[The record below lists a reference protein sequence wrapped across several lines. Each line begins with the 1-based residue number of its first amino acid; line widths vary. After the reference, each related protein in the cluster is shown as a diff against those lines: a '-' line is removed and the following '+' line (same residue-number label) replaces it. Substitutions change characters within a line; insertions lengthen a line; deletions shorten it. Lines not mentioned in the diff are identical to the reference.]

1 MILRQ
6 TAAGTRRL
14 LPATARA
21 AVAALALTG
30 TGMPLPARAD
40 EATAV
45 GSTELPALSVTARR
59 GSPQALE
66 DVPAAIEII
75 DRARLDAVPATTVAR
90 ALEQATGVI
99 IADGGSTTRFS
110 IRGFEDGQALI
121 LVDGHRRRGRFGN
134 VDLSAFDL
142 GSVDRIE
149 IIRGPMSALYGADA
163 VSGVVN
169 IISRDAA
176 TEPGASLQTLAG
188 VSENGERLTRIGR
201 AAVETGRIGQ
211 TRNRLDLSIRSRD
224 PWSEAGSAFDDLKGE
239 SSRHAAW
246 RTAWDVA
253 PGHEITLD
261 LGYEELRA
269 KGLASDGGRV
279 PMPVDSR
286 EHETSRTGAL
296 NWAGEVGPGR
306 ITLSGSAYHTEGD
319 VLRTGSLDTTRIDG
333 RELTGFYTVPLGADH
348 VATVGFEYLEEDIDL
363 SVLAK
368 GSADRRS
375 RAAVAQD
382 EWTLAEDWTLLAG
395 IRYDDFS
402 DVGTTTNPRATLSW
416 TPGPWTFRIGA
427 GTAFKAPT
435 YLQLYSIIHR
445 GRSVIY
451 GNADLEPETSW
462 TAEAAAA
469 YRFAD
474 GAELGVTVHN
484 SEVEDLITTRLT
496 APGRYDY
503 TNIGTARIRGVEI
516 TGRTPIGDDLMLT
529 GSLEWIDA
537 RDTTADERLGRRPRQ
552 QGKIGLDWAAD
563 DDTLVHLAGTGMLS
577 YYAPVGFGASNLGNV
592 STDYGRIDVKVS
604 HRLTQLVEI
613 TGGVDG
619 LIGTHVPD
627 NLQPFEPAERFFY
640 LGVNLRY

>member
-6 TAAGTRRL
+6 TAAGACRL
-14 LPATARA
+14 LPATACA
-21 AVAALALTG
+21 AAALALG
-30 TGMPLPARAD
+30 TPLPARAD
-40 EATAV
+40 DIGPQGGTD
-45 GSTELPALSVTARR
+45 LPALSVTARR

-66 DVPAAIEII
+66 DVPASIEVI

-90 ALEQATGVI
+90 AIEQATGVI
-99 IADGGSTTRFS
+99 IADGGATTRFS

-142 GSVDRIE
+142 GAVDRIE

-176 TEPGASLQTLAG
+176 AEPGASLQSLAG

-201 AAVETGRIGQ
+201 AAVETGRVGQ

-269 KGLASDGGRV
+269 KGLGSNGGRV

-286 EHETSRTGAL
+286 EHETSRTGSL
-296 NWAGEVGPGR
+296 TWAGEVGPGR
-306 ITLSGSAYHTEGD
+306 VTVSGSAYRTEGD

-333 RELTGFYTVPLGADH
+333 RELTGFYTLPIGTDH
-348 VATVGFEYLEEDIDL
+348 VATVGFEYLDEDIDL

-382 EWTLAEDWTLLAG
+382 EWMLAEDWTLLAG
-395 IRYDDFS
+395 IRTDDFS

-416 TPGPWTFRIGA
+416 TPGPWILRIGA

-435 YLQLYSIIHR
+435 YLQLYSIINR

-469 YRFAD
+469 YRFAN
-474 GAELGVTVHN
+474 GAELGVTAHH

-537 RDTTADERLGRRPRQ
+537 RDTAADERLGRRPRQ

-592 STDYGRIDVKVS
+592 SSDYGRIDVKVS
-604 HRLTQLVEI
+604 HRLTPLVEI
-613 TGGVDG
+613 SGGVDG
-619 LIGTHVPD
+619 LIGTRVPD